1 MKRYAFL
8 FSALTLTAVVSSAT
22 VLSSSK
28 ESGIPSSSP
37 ETPSSAAPSAWQLQ
51 GNRIHTP
58 WAEQVNPAS
67 VLPEYPRP
75 IMERSEWKNLN
86 GLWDYAIRPVG
97 SPSPFGVAPSP
108 AMKDSESASD
118 GQILVPFCIESS
130 LSGVQKKVGRAN
142 ELWYR
147 TRFTV
152 PTRWKGQRTLLHF
165 GAVDWRCEV
174 FVNGIKIGSH
184 QGGYTAFTFDI
195 TPYLYAK
202 GRVLGGAEASGE
214 QELVVRVWDPTDE
227 GFGGIG
233 KQRNRPDGIWYT
245 SVTGIWQTVWL
256 EPVAQQHFT
265 QVVPTADIDGR
276 RLLIDA
282 QTEGTDAGD
291 FVRVTLL
298 AGNTVVATGAAAVG
312 QAVELSVNTPHL
324 WSPDDPFLYDL
335 QLQLQHAGKTV
346 DTVKSYAA
354 MRKIS
359 LGRDRNGITR
369 LMLNNQP
376 LFQLGPLDQ
385 GYWPDG
391 LYTAPTD
398 EALRYD
404 IQKTKDFGFNM
415 IRKHMKVE
423 SDRWFTHC
431 DRLGILVWQDQPMSD
446 NGPGWDSR
454 NYWRGSDEGRR
465 SPESEQNF
473 RNEWQ
478 EIINQ
483 FRSYPCVAVWTPFN
497 EAWGQFK
504 TKEIAEWTK
513 QLDPTRLVNPAS
525 GGNHFQTGDILDLHN
540 YPNPEM
546 YLFDAARATVLG
558 EFGGLGLAL
567 EGHLWQPDRNWGYVQ
582 FKTTDEVTARYVEN
596 MRALQPFIQRG
607 FAAAV
612 YTQTTD
618 VEIEVNGLMTYDRRV
633 VKIKEDDMRRVNQET
648 INSLR

>member
-1 MKRYAFL
+1 MKRILTFL
-8 FSALTLTAVVSSAT
+8 FAALTISV
-22 VLSSSK
+22 
-28 ESGIPSSSP
+28 
-37 ETPSSAAPSAWQLQ
+37 SAAAWQPQ
-51 GNRIHTP
+51 GDRIRTS
-58 WAEQVNPAS
+58 WAEQVNPS
-67 VLPEYPRP
+67 NVLPEYPRP
-75 IMERSEWKNLN
+75 IMERSAWMNLN
-86 GLWDYAIRPVG
+86 GLWDYAIRPTGQVL
-97 SPSPFGVAPSP
+97 A
-108 AMKDSESASD
+108 DSYD
-118 GQILVPFCIESS
+118 GQILVPFCIESC
-130 LSGVQKKVGRAN
+130 LSGVQKQVGRDN
-142 ELWYR
+142 DLWYR

-152 PTRWKGQRTLLHF
+152 PKGWKGRHVLLHF

-174 FVNGIKIGSH
+174 YVNGIKIGGH
-184 QGGYTAFTFDI
+184 QGGYAAFSFDI
-195 TPYLYAK
+195 TPYLHTK
-202 GRVLGGAEASGE
+202 GHVLGGFPAEPAGQ
-214 QELVVRVWDPTDE
+214 QELIVRVWDPTDD

-233 KQRNRPDGIWYT
+233 KQRKRPDGIWYT

-256 EPVAQQHFT
+256 EPVSERHFT
-265 QVVPTADIDGR
+265 QIVPLPDIDR
-276 RLLIDA
+276 QRLLVET
-282 QTEGTDAGD
+282 QTEGTDRTD
-291 FVRVTLL
+291 IVSVTLRD
-298 AGNTVVATGAAAVG
+298 GSSVVATARAAVG
-312 QAVELSVNTPHL
+312 QTLELSVKDAKL
-324 WSPDDPFLYDL
+324 WSPDSPFLYDMEVEL
-335 QLQLQHAGKTV
+335 MHAGKMV
-346 DTVKSYAA
+346 DAVKSYAA

-359 LGRDRNGITR
+359 LGRDSNGITR
-369 LMLNNQP
+369 LMLNNKP

-423 SDRWFTHC
+423 NDRWFTHC

-454 NYWRGSDEGRR
+454 NYWRRSDEGRR

-478 EIINQ
+478 EIIQQ
-483 FRSYPCVAVWTPFN
+483 FRPHPCVVVWTPFN

-540 YPNPEM
+540 YPNPDM
-546 YLFDAARATVLG
+546 YLFDATRATVLG

-582 FKTTDEVTARYVEN
+582 FKTIDEVTARYVEN
-596 MRALQPFIQRG
+596 MRVLKPFIQRG

-618 VEIEVNGLMTYDRRV
+618 VEIEVNGLMTYDRKV
-633 VKIKEDDMRRVNQET
+633 IKIKEDEMRRVNQEIIASQDT
-648 INSLR
+648 P

>member
-1 MKRYAFL
+1 MKRNMYF
-8 FSALTLTAVVSSAT
+8 FSAFMLASIFFSQSLVASASS
-22 VLSSSK
+22 
-28 ESGIPSSSP
+28 
-37 ETPSSAAPSAWQLQ
+37 WQPA
-51 GNRIHTP
+51 GNRIRTP
-58 WAEQVNPAS
+58 WAEQVNPAN

-97 SPSPFGVAPSP
+97 NPSPFDMTNTS
-108 AMKDSESASD
+108 AMKANGESSFD

-130 LSGVQKKVGRAN
+130 LSGVQKPVGRAN

-147 TRFTV
+147 TRFSV
-152 PTRWKGQRTLLHF
+152 PQRWKGQRVLLHF

-174 FVNGIKIGSH
+174 FVNGIKIGGH
-184 QGGYTAFTFDI
+184 QGGYAAFSFDI
-195 TPYLYAK
+195 TPYLGLAAKEQPSGK
-202 GRVLGGAEASGE
+202 GRAKNE
-214 QELVVRVWDPTDE
+214 ELVVRVWDPTDD
-227 GFGGIG
+227 GFGSIG
-233 KQRNRPDGIWYT
+233 KQRNKPNGIWYT

-265 QVVPTADIDGR
+265 QVISTADIDR
-276 RLLIDA
+276 EQLMVEA
-282 QTEGTDAGD
+282 QTAGTDAGD
-291 FVRVTLL
+291 VIRATLL
-298 AGNTVVATGAAAVG
+298 AGNTIVATGAAAAG
-312 QAVELSVNTPHL
+312 QAIELSIKNPHL
-324 WSPDDPFLYDL
+324 WSPDDPYLYDL
-335 QLQLQHAGKTV
+335 QLQLLHGGKTV
-346 DTVKSYAA
+346 DTIKSYAA
-354 MRKIS
+354 MRKIT
-359 LGRDRNGITR
+359 LGRDENGITR
-369 LMLNNQP
+369 LLLNNKP

-404 IQKTKDFGFNM
+404 ILKTKDFGFNM

-446 NGPGWDSR
+446 NSPGWDSR

-483 FRSYPCVAVWTPFN
+483 FRAYPCVVVWTPFN

-540 YPNPEM
+540 YPQPEM

-582 FKTTDEVTARYVEN
+582 FKTIDEVTARYVEN

-618 VEIEVNGLMTYDRRV
+618 VEIEVNGLMTYDRRII
-633 VKIKEDDMRRVNQET
+633 KIKEDDMRRVNQET
-648 INSLR
+648 IKGWF